1 MTVDTSTREKEINR
15 VTLVGF
21 VVNLILSAAKLAA
34 GILGRSGAM
43 VADAIH
49 SFSDMAT
56 DIVVIVFARISSK
69 PKDDGHDYG
78 HGKYETLATII
89 ISLALAA
96 VGIGI
101 LSSSIG
107 SIRTIL
113 EGGTLPRP
121 GAVALVAAV
130 VSIVAKEI
138 LYRYTVRV
146 GRRIDSPSVIANAW
160 HHRSDALSS
169 LGTLAGIGCAYFLGE
184 KWRIAD
190 PIAALLVAVFI
201 FKIALD
207 LIRTGLG
214 ELLEKSLPAD
224 VEQEILSIVTA
235 NPEIRSPHNLRTR
248 RIGASI
254 AIEVHVRVDGAMS
267 VAHSHALTVDI
278 EHRLRARFG
287 AGTRQQRRTPAPPRD
302 APPPREGS
310 PARQHL
316 RDGSSA
322 RRDLRSTGPP
332 LDGPTRPRTT
342 AFPHDS
348 TPFAGTS
355 RRPHENPHDG
365 PTKTRTTAP
374 RTWHGV
380 WVFTAREESFLR
392 RRQSDEK
399 RKKFGFSEKNTYLAT
414 QNVCRTPV
422 SERAKAHKDKTIN
435 TKKDCLSEENSTL
448 SN

>member
-1 MTVDTSTREKEINR
+1 MTVDTSTREKEIYC

-287 AGTRQQRRTPAPPRD
+287 AGTMIAIHV
-302 APPPREGS
+302 E
-310 PARQHL
+310 
-316 RDGSSA
+316 
-322 RRDLRSTGPP
+322 
-332 LDGPTRPRTT
+332 
-342 AFPHDS
+342 
-348 TPFAGTS
+348 PF
-355 RRPHENPHDG
+355 
-365 PTKTRTTAP
+365 K
-374 RTWHGV
+374 
-380 WVFTAREESFLR
+380 
-392 RRQSDEK
+392 
-399 RKKFGFSEKNTYLAT
+399 
-414 QNVCRTPV
+414 
-422 SERAKAHKDKTIN
+422 
-435 TKKDCLSEENSTL
+435 
-448 SN
+448 

>member
-1 MTVDTSTREKEINR
+1 MTVDTSTREKEIYR

-21 VVNLILSAAKLAA
+21 VVNLTLSAAKLAA

-287 AGTRQQRRTPAPPRD
+287 TGTMIAIHV
-302 APPPREGS
+302 E
-310 PARQHL
+310 
-316 RDGSSA
+316 
-322 RRDLRSTGPP
+322 P
-332 LDGPTRPRTT
+332 L
-342 AFPHDS
+342 
-348 TPFAGTS
+348 
-355 RRPHENPHDG
+355 
-365 PTKTRTTAP
+365 K
-374 RTWHGV
+374 
-380 WVFTAREESFLR
+380 
-392 RRQSDEK
+392 
-399 RKKFGFSEKNTYLAT
+399 
-414 QNVCRTPV
+414 
-422 SERAKAHKDKTIN
+422 
-435 TKKDCLSEENSTL
+435 
-448 SN
+448 

>member
-1 MTVDTSTREKEINR
+1 MTVDTFTREKEIYR

-235 NPEIRSPHNLRTR
+235 NPEVREPHNLRTR

-287 AGTRQQRRTPAPPRD
+287 AGTMIAIHV
-302 APPPREGS
+302 E
-310 PARQHL
+310 
-316 RDGSSA
+316 
-322 RRDLRSTGPP
+322 P
-332 LDGPTRPRTT
+332 L
-342 AFPHDS
+342 
-348 TPFAGTS
+348 
-355 RRPHENPHDG
+355 
-365 PTKTRTTAP
+365 K
-374 RTWHGV
+374 
-380 WVFTAREESFLR
+380 
-392 RRQSDEK
+392 
-399 RKKFGFSEKNTYLAT
+399 
-414 QNVCRTPV
+414 
-422 SERAKAHKDKTIN
+422 
-435 TKKDCLSEENSTL
+435 
-448 SN
+448 

>member
-1 MTVDTSTREKEINR
+1 MTADTSTREKEIYR

-56 DIVVIVFARISSK
+56 DIAVIVFARISSK

-287 AGTRQQRRTPAPPRD
+287 AGTMIAIHV
-302 APPPREGS
+302 E
-310 PARQHL
+310 
-316 RDGSSA
+316 
-322 RRDLRSTGPP
+322 
-332 LDGPTRPRTT
+332 
-342 AFPHDS
+342 
-348 TPFAGTS
+348 PF
-355 RRPHENPHDG
+355 
-365 PTKTRTTAP
+365 K
-374 RTWHGV
+374 
-380 WVFTAREESFLR
+380 
-392 RRQSDEK
+392 
-399 RKKFGFSEKNTYLAT
+399 
-414 QNVCRTPV
+414 
-422 SERAKAHKDKTIN
+422 
-435 TKKDCLSEENSTL
+435 
-448 SN
+448 